1 MNNSHNMKIEVTTL
15 WGRISISC
23 MGNPVSCF
31 GLEVAIL
38 AISLSVEIVWMTKDY
53 S

>member
-1 MNNSHNMKIEVTTL
+1 MKIEVTTL

-23 MGNPVSCF
+23 MRNPVSCF

-38 AISLSVEIVWMTKDY
+38 AISLSVEIVRMAEDY

>member
-1 MNNSHNMKIEVTTL
+1 M
-15 WGRISISC
+15 SC

-38 AISLSVEIVWMTKDY
+38 AISLSVEIVRMAEDY